1 MNLCIYIII
10 YSYSY
15 ESTPE
20 MVKSTFRETILI
32 ILLLPGP
39 YNMAYE
45 KIRYTNPFARLPV
58 FPFARLPVCPFA
70 RLAVWPFGRLAVR
83 LRRYM
88 EVESWKGGMVE
99 GGKVER

>member
-32 ILLLPGP
+32 IFV
-39 YNMAYE
+39 A
-45 KIRYTNPFARLPV
+45 AWPV
-58 FPFARLPVCPFA
+58 QHGV
-70 RLAVWPFGRLAVR
+70 
-83 LRRYM
+83 
-88 EVESWKGGMVE
+88 
-99 GGKVER
+99 